1 MASAVAVFHAFVSS
15 QGGLKE
21 IPLRRLRE
29 RHPDRIL
36 RTAVHG
42 MLPKNRSR
50 HIRED
55 RLVLLT
61 GDAHPH
67 HGQVAKNPFQLAVGD
82 RSHVK
87 PRAPAVTGF
96 YVRLKDSEDE
106 LELEAAP
113 YVPEKVR
120 VAQAEKKRKASLHK
134 QLRAYLLGRGER
146 PDFLPQPPAV
156 ADKK

>member
-1 MASAVAVFHAFVSS
+1 M
-15 QGGLKE
+15 
-21 IPLRRLRE
+21 RRLRE

-36 RTAVHG
+36 RAAVHG

-67 HGQVAKNPFQLAVGD
+67 HGQAAKNPYQLAVND
-82 RSHVK
+82 RSHVQ
-87 PRAPAVTGF
+87 PRAPSVAGY
-96 YVRLKDSEDE
+96 YVRLKDLEDE
-106 LELEAAP
+106 VELEATP
-113 YVPEKVR
+113 YVPEKLR
-120 VAQAEKKRKASLHK
+120 LAQAEKKRKASLHK
-134 QLRAYLLGRGER
+134 QLRAYLLGRGDR
-146 PDFLPQPPAV
+146 PDFLPQPPTSAGV